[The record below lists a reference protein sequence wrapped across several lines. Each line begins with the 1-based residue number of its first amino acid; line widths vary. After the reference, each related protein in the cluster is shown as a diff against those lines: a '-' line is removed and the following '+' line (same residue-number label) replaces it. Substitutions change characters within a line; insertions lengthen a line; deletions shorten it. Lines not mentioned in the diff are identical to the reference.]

1 MLWWWAFKF
10 EKWTVFGEGSMAMKT
25 TYGQFCSVAKASEV
39 IAERWTPLI
48 VRELVLGS
56 HRFNDLERGLPHI
69 SRSLL
74 ASRLRQLER
83 AGVIARR
90 VETDSQR
97 VGYYL
102 TPAGQELEPIIMQ
115 LGVWGQRWANRDIG
129 PDDLDP
135 RLLVWDMRRRIHRD
149 RLPARRIC
157 VQIDFTG
164 ARKDSIWLLLEPS
177 DVAMCLTN
185 PGFDLDLLV
194 TADTVAFHR
203 VWIGRL
209 SFGAAMRDG
218 LINLQGTSDIVRAFP
233 RWLALSSFASIPSA
247 QG

>member
-10 EKWTVFGEGSMAMKT
+10 EKWTVFAEGSMVMQT
-25 TYGQFCSVAKASEV
+25 TYGQFCPVAKASEV

-48 VRELVLGS
+48 VRELALGS

-83 AGVIARR
+83 AGVVERR
-90 VETDSQR
+90 PEPDSHR
-97 VGYYL
+97 VAYYL
-102 TPAGQELEPIIMQ
+102 TPAGQELEPIITQ

-135 RLLVWDMRRRIHRD
+135 KLLTWDMRRRIYRN
-149 RLPARRIC
+149 RLPNRR
-157 VQIDFTG
+157 VSMQIDFTG
-164 ARKDSIWLLLEPS
+164 ARRESIWMLLEPS
-177 DVAMCLTN
+177 EITVCLTD

-209 SFGAAMRDG
+209 SLGAAMRDG
-218 LINLQGTSDIVRAFP
+218 LITLQGMRDVVRAFP
-233 RWLALSSFASIPSA
+233 SWLALSSYADIPSA

>member
-1 MLWWWAFKF
+1 MDRN
-10 EKWTVFGEGSMAMKT
+10 EKGRRAMKGS
-25 TYGQFCSVAKASEV
+25 YGQYCPVAKASEI

-48 VRELVLGS
+48 IRELVLGS

-83 AGVIARR
+83 AGVVERR
-90 VETDSQR
+90 PDADGPR

-102 TPAGQELEPIIMQ
+102 TPAGQELEPIITQ
-115 LGVWGQRWANRDIG
+115 LGVWGQRWANRDVG

-135 RLLVWDMRRRIHRD
+135 ALLVWDMRRRIYRD
-149 RLPARRIC
+149 RLPERRVS
-157 VQIDFTG
+157 VQFDFTG
-164 ARKDSIWLLLEPS
+164 ARRDSIWMLLEPS
-177 DVAMCLTN
+177 DVAVCLTD

-194 TADTVAFHR
+194 TADTVALHR

-209 SFGAAMRDG
+209 SFGTAMRDG
-218 LINLQGTSDIVRAFP
+218 LITLQGMRDLVRAFP
-233 RWLALSSFASIPSA
+233 TWLALSSFAGIPSELP
-247 QG
+247 

>member
-1 MLWWWAFKF
+1 M
-10 EKWTVFGEGSMAMKT
+10 
-25 TYGQFCSVAKASEV
+25 AKASEV

-83 AGVIARR
+83 AGVVERR
-90 VETDSQR
+90 VEADSQR

-102 TPAGQELEPIIMQ
+102 TQAGQELEPIITQ

-135 RLLVWDMRRRIHRD
+135 RLLTWDMRRRIYRE
-149 RLPARRIC
+149 RLPERRIS

-164 ARKDSIWLLLEPS
+164 ARQESIWMLLEPS
-177 DVAMCLTN
+177 DVTVCLTD
-185 PGFDLDLLV
+185 PGFDLDLLI
-194 TADTVAFHR
+194 TADTVALHR

-209 SFGAAMRDG
+209 SFGVAVRDG
-218 LINLQGTSDIVRAFP
+218 LITLQGARDVVRGFP

-247 QG
+247 RE

>member
-1 MLWWWAFKF
+1 MQ
-10 EKWTVFGEGSMAMKT
+10 T
-25 TYGQFCSVAKASEV
+25 TYGQYCPVAKASEV

-56 HRFNDLERGLPHI
+56 QRFNDLERGLPHI

-83 AGVIARR
+83 AGVVERR
-90 VETDSQR
+90 VEADSQR

-102 TPAGQELEPIIMQ
+102 TQAGQELEPIITQ
-115 LGVWGQRWANRDIG
+115 LGVWGQRWANRDIV

-135 RLLVWDMRRRIHRD
+135 RLLTWDMRRRIYRE
-149 RLPARRIC
+149 RLPERRIS

-164 ARKDSIWLLLEPS
+164 ARQESIWMLLEPS
-177 DVAMCLTN
+177 DVTVCLTN
-185 PGFDLDLLV
+185 PGFDLDLLI
-194 TADTVAFHR
+194 TADTVALHR

-209 SFGAAMRDG
+209 SFGVAVRDG
-218 LINLQGTSDIVRAFP
+218 LITLQGARDVVRGFP
-233 RWLALSSFASIPSA
+233 HWLALSSFASIPSA
-247 QG
+247 RE

>member
-10 EKWTVFGEGSMAMKT
+10 EKWTVFRQGDMVMQT
-25 TYGQFCSVAKASEV
+25 TYGQFCPVAKASEV

-48 VRELVLGS
+48 VRELALGS
-56 HRFNDLERGLPHI
+56 HRFNDLERGLPRI

-83 AGVIARR
+83 AGVIERR
-90 VETDSQR
+90 VEAKSHR

-102 TPAGQELEPIIMQ
+102 TKAGEELEPIITQ

-135 RLLVWDMRRRIHRD
+135 LLLTWDMRRRIYRE
-149 RLPARRIC
+149 RLPQRRVC
-157 VQIDFTG
+157 VQFDFTG
-164 ARKDSIWLLLEPS
+164 ACRESVWMLLEPS
-177 DVAMCLTN
+177 DVTVCLTD

-194 TADTVAFHR
+194 TADTAALHR

-209 SFGAAMRDG
+209 SFGVALRDG
-218 LINLQGTSDIVRAFP
+218 LIRLQGARDVVRGFP
-233 RWLALSSFASIPSA
+233 RWLAFSSYASIPSA
-247 QG
+247 QD

>member
-1 MLWWWAFKF
+1 MK
-10 EKWTVFGEGSMAMKT
+10 GS
-25 TYGQFCSVAKASEV
+25 YGQYCPVAKASEI

-48 VRELVLGS
+48 IRELVLGS

-83 AGVIARR
+83 VDVVERR
-90 VETDSQR
+90 PDADGHR

-102 TPAGQELEPIIMQ
+102 TPAGQELEPIITQ

-135 RLLVWDMRRRIHRD
+135 ALLVWDMRRRIYRD
-149 RLPARRIC
+149 RLPERRVS
-157 VQIDFTG
+157 VQFDFTG
-164 ARKDSIWLLLEPS
+164 ARHDSIWMLLEPS
-177 DVAMCLTN
+177 DVAVCLTD

-194 TADTVAFHR
+194 TADTVALHR

-209 SFGAAMRDG
+209 SFGTAMRDG
-218 LINLQGTSDIVRAFP
+218 LITLQGMRDLVRAFP
-233 RWLALSSFASIPSA
+233 TWLALSSFAGIPSELP
-247 QG
+247 